1 MSEKRAA
8 KEEPERNSNA
18 ILTITVNPA
27 VDANTEVSQVVADRK
42 LRCDSP
48 RHEPGGGGINVSR
61 AIGRLGGS
69 STALY
74 TSGGPAGMQLEGLL
88 DSEGIDH
95 HAFETEGHTRV
106 NFTVRETSS
115 DRQFRFGMPGPTLRE
130 QEWTGFLD
138 CVRERLPAK
147 GFVVASGSLAP
158 GVPHDFYARIAR
170 MLKEGGS
177 RFILDTSG
185 EPLVRAA
192 EEGVYLLKPNMRE
205 FQELVQRE
213 IADEREQERQARILV
228 QRGSCEVLVLSLGSA
243 GVLLATEED
252 ATRLR
257 APTVPIRSKVGAGDS
272 TVAGLVLGLYRGMT
286 LYDSARLGIA
296 AGAAAVMTPGTELC
310 RGDDAQRLFKQ
321 LRAGRIA
328 DG

>member
-1 MSEKRAA
+1 MSEKKPAQ
-8 KEEPERNSNA
+8 EEAESNSNA

-61 AIGRLGGS
+61 AIRRLGGS
-69 STALY
+69 STALH
-74 TSGGPAGMQLEGLL
+74 TSGGPAGIQLDGLL

-95 HAFETEGHTRV
+95 HAIKTEGNTRV

-130 QEWTGFLD
+130 QEWKRFLD
-138 CVRERLPAK
+138 CVRERLPSQ

-170 MLKEGGS
+170 MLKERDS

-185 EPLVRAA
+185 ESLVQAA

-205 FQELVQRE
+205 FQKLVQRE
-213 IADEREQERQARILV
+213 ITDEGEQERQARILV
-228 QRGSCEVLVLSLGSA
+228 RRGSCEVLVLSLGSA
-243 GVLLATEED
+243 GVLLATREN

-257 APTVPIRSKVGAGDS
+257 TPTVPIRSKVGAGDS
-272 TVAGLVLGLYRGMT
+272 MVAGLVLGMYRGMT
-286 LYDSARLGIA
+286 LDDSVRLGIA

-310 RGDDAQRLFKQ
+310 RGEDTERLFKQ
-321 LRAGRIA
+321 LRT
-328 DG
+328 